1 MGFILES
8 VYSVLSMLTELFL
21 WFCGKDRASRNNNKD
36 SCSPCQNIADFNVV
50 NTDEQM
56 TGVIRALRKNLA
68 IGAYRDITSVRAD
81 QPTFLKLPV
90 QPSWSDHWSY
100 RFKCIECQA
109 EITFSRSLK
118 STSLVQISKLKKRS
132 TVS

>member
-1 MGFILES
+1 MGFILET
-8 VYSVLSMLTELFL
+8 VYSVLSMLAELIL
-21 WFCGKDRASRNNNKD
+21 WFGGEEQTDRNNSKD
-36 SCSPCQNIADFNVV
+36 SCSPCQNIADFNAV

-68 IGAYRDITSVRAD
+68 VGAYRDITSVRAD

-90 QPSWSDHWSY
+90 QPSWSSHWSY

-109 EITFSRSLK
+109 EITFNRSLK
-118 STSLVQISKLKKRS
+118 STNLVQIPR
-132 TVS
+132 